1 MEHATATYSS
11 INHTRHFFSIQQNL
25 IAEDYLLVH
34 MRDNWFKN
42 IYTFLYITLES
53 VNYLQIRCFF
63 SYECNCCFAQ
73 SDTLGWPTLA
83 DRHLKTRLI
92 MCYKITHI
100 GIPTDIFVPS
110 DNRLRKHHSQ
120 SYQHIQT
127 DNWFKNIYTFLYITL
142 ESVNYLQ
149 IRCFFSYTIF
159 GKAMYIEIIGL
170 Q

>member
-1 MEHATATYSS
+1 MTIKDH
-11 INHTRHFFSIQQNL
+11 RK
-25 IAEDYLLVH
+25 LLV
-34 MRDNWFKN
+34 
-42 IYTFLYITLES
+42 
-53 VNYLQIRCFF
+53 VCFVYNF
-63 SYECNCCFAQ
+63 HLFWDGTKTCWTVFVWEECNCCFAQ

-127 DNWFKNIYTFLYITL
+127 SKDTIIQWNMLPQHTVQSTTLDIFREQLTPTVLYPL
-142 ESVNYLQ
+142 L
-149 IRCFFSYTIF
+149 
-159 GKAMYIEIIGL
+159 
-170 Q
+170 